1 MEYFRLSKTT
11 CILRKIN
18 QIQWKFR
25 FDLSYEFKENTTP
38 LFSPSWKKSKVDSY
52 DSSFGELQ
60 CESTIFIFHFSFFS
74 SKKCKKFSWVLMLVE
89 EWLNLKLLYSHQI
102 LRRQNLH
109 PRRQTLHSDHAY
121 QLHFTLFNMNNVF
134 FLFLVQTFFKSLCYL
149 IRPIFIPLFILPWSS
164 FLFVPSFVVVN
175 SGDKFKPTMKKVQ

>member
-1 MEYFRLSKTT
+1 M
-11 CILRKIN
+11 IV
-18 QIQWKFR
+18 KFCR
-25 FDLSYEFKENTTP
+25 
-38 LFSPSWKKSKVDSY
+38 
-52 DSSFGELQ
+52 
-60 CESTIFIFHFSFFS
+60 I
-74 SKKCKKFSWVLMLVE
+74 LMLVE

-109 PRRQTLHSDHAY
+109 PRRQTPRSDHAY

-164 FLFVPSFVVVN
+164 FLFVPSFAVVN
-175 SGDKFKPTMKKVQ
+175 QGTNLSQQWRRLNNNIQFPQTKFRYQRNYFNLYYIRSIIKRLISNYSLYSVL